1 MVPYQ
6 QEGYIQQVRRA
17 DTAKNLILLV
27 EDDEVTAS
35 LLCQVIQQETP
46 YQIAHTSDGITAWK
60 FLQYVRPQLVILDYR
75 LPGMDGIQLYDNM
88 RLNSVSHDIPVLL
101 LSAVPPTREIVQ
113 RKIVSLQKPFDLD
126 KLLHTI
132 DMLLTF

>member
-1 MVPYQ
+1 MVSYQ
-6 QEGYIQQVRRA
+6 QEGYIQQARRA
-17 DTAKNLILLV
+17 ETAKQLILLV

-35 LLCQVIQQETP
+35 LLCQVIQQETT

-75 LPGMDGIQLYDNM
+75 LPGMNGIQLYDNM
-88 RLNSVSHDIPVLL
+88 RLHRDLHAVPVLL
-101 LSAVPPTREIVQ
+101 LSAVPPTHEIAQ
-113 RKIVSLQKPFDLD
+113 RRIVSLQKPFDLD
-126 KLLHTI
+126 RLLHMI